1 MYHITFFPI
10 RVQLNLLKRLNWCF
24 SFHLWSLINISEN
37 LHVIGYLKIWQT
49 AVCSKCCVHRG
60 PFGPFNHTPHPKRR
74 QELWHCKEKN
84 LIGDNF
90 FPTWGHSGEG
100 WLWNPQCFSR
110 IYLVTLTC
118 KSLCEQVSEFIYMCS
133 TMKCSYPRT
142 QNLFF
147 ICKHWPTIG
156 FSSFLG
162 FFLAVYKFF
171 LHWLGLKL
179 IIFN

>member
-1 MYHITFFPI
+1 MRYKVQYILKLQLCKKLHPVMQIIVTNTYVWSVVKKEKLYHITFFPI

-100 WLWNPQCFSR
+100 WLWNPQCFSG
-110 IYLVTLTC
+110 I
-118 KSLCEQVSEFIYMCS
+118 
-133 TMKCSYPRT
+133 
-142 QNLFF
+142 
-147 ICKHWPTIG
+147 
-156 FSSFLG
+156 
-162 FFLAVYKFF
+162 
-171 LHWLGLKL
+171 
-179 IIFN
+179 